1 LLKSSEAFLASKTT
15 LIRSTLFP
23 PSEREGNA
31 VKIAAYLL
39 ATLMGL
45 LGMLFLV
52 AAGQGNSVARI
63 VIAVVCLIAAAA
75 IVALVQLKPIQQT
88 HVHHTKLDLTG
99 DVSLEQIT
107 CRQCG
112 ATLSDKSVR
121 VAAGAVFVHCEYCGS
136 EYQLEE
142 APKW

>member
-1 LLKSSEAFLASKTT
+1 M
-15 LIRSTLFP
+15 
-23 PSEREGNA
+23 
-31 VKIAAYLL
+31 KIAAYLL
-39 ATLMGL
+39 ATLMGS
-45 LGMLFLV
+45 LGLLFLV
-52 AAGQGNSVARI
+52 AAGQGNSVVRV
-63 VIAVVCLIAAAA
+63 VIAVVCLIAAVA

-99 DVSLEQIT
+99 DVSLEQID

-112 ATLSDKSVR
+112 ASLSDKSVR
-121 VAAGAVFVHCEYCGS
+121 VAAGAVFVHCEYCGA